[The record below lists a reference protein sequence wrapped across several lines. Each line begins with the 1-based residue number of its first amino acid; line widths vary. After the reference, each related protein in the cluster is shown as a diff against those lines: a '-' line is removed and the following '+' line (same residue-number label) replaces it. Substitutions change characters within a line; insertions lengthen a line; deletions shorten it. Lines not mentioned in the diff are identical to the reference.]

1 MSMTALI
8 VMAER
13 VNYYILQLSDM
24 TSLHSIT
31 HGQIDGDGPNFIVPL
46 CKLKFYKYA
55 YLNVQ
60 CIYLKT
66 LRNII

>member
-1 MSMTALI
+1 
-8 VMAER
+8 MAER

-46 CKLKFYKYA
+46 CELTCYKYA
-55 YLNVQ
+55 HQGYIYLNVQ